1 MRTLVISDLHL
12 GQGGGISVLTQPR
25 PLMALLDA
33 LDQHERLVLLGD
45 IIETKETHP
54 EVAFPIA
61 EPVLRAIAQRL
72 GPNKQLILVPG
83 NHDHGLVR
91 EWTEAQGSQLARE
104 NALPADASP
113 LLAQLLGWLTAT
125 RVEVHYPGIWL
136 SDEVWATHGHQ
147 LVHFLRPVA
156 SWGLHSRA
164 RARSATM
171 TAAPA
176 TLEYVAAHPP
186 PPHMRDGMPP
196 ERWLDRHLPAW
207 LAPLTSRMLGRQMQR
222 HALPAFAAATRALG
236 VDARFVLFGHLHRRG
251 PRDGDTQRR
260 WSSTDGSQRLL
271 NTGSWRYEPVVA
283 HGLGPS
289 SQYWPGGAITIGED
303 GIPRSTGLLD
313 ELTEADITGGAR

>member
-25 PLMALLDA
+25 PLMTLLDA
-33 LDQHERLVLLGD
+33 LDQHDRLVLLGD

-61 EPVLRAIAQRL
+61 EPVLRAIAERL
-72 GPNKQLILVPG
+72 GPNKQLLLLPG
-83 NHDHGLVR
+83 NHDHSLVR

-104 NALPADASP
+104 NAVPPDASP
-113 LLAQLLGWLTAT
+113 LLAQLLAWLTAT

-147 LVHFLRPVA
+147 LNHFLRPVA
-156 SWGLHSRA
+156 SWGLHSRT
-164 RARSATM
+164 RAQAATM
-171 TAAPA
+171 TATPA
-176 TLEYVAAHPP
+176 TLEYVAEHPP

-207 LAPLTSRMLGRQMQR
+207 LAPLTSRMLGRQTQR

-236 VDARFVLFGHLHRRG
+236 VEARFVVFGHLHRRG
-251 PRDGDTQRR
+251 PRVGDVQRR
-260 WSSTDGSQRLL
+260 WSSTDGAQQLL
-271 NTGSWRYEPVVA
+271 NTGSWRYEPVIA
-283 HGLGPS
+283 HRLGPG
-289 SQYWPGGAITIGED
+289 SQYWPGGAVTIGED

-313 ELTEADITGGAR
+313 DLTEADLTGGAR